1 MPAQEGLILSLG
13 APWHLSFLGA
23 RVPSQPEHPKAP
35 LKHPVEFRVCGTSP
49 NVLGAANT
57 IRNPPSASAS

>member
-13 APWHLSFLGA
+13 APRHLSFLGA

-35 LKHPVEFRVCGTSP
+35 LKHPVEFGVCGTGP